1 MYNADWYP
9 IAAFAKRTTQKDLE
23 VMKKTRISAFLAF
36 SLPLLVCGVSVLSVS
51 AVLAAE
57 CPAPPPDQPKE
68 RRALAKE
75 WFARAEAAENAG
87 KDVEAVRAYSC
98 SMRMTAHPFTAYNL
112 GRVAERSGD
121 VELALKS
128 FQAYLTLKPDA
139 TDKDEIEAKIQE
151 LAAKIKEV
159 KELGAGE
166 EAPAAET
173 PPVEETPSVSVAP
186 PEETPVKPVAPEPP
200 PRVTEPAAE
209 PRSSSHVLE
218 WVVGGVSAAALA
230 TGIIM
235 NIVARKDMDTCNNKG
250 APDSSCDSAKT
261 AAYTSYVMFGLAG
274 AAAAVEG
281 VLFYRLWSSGDNS
294 ADDTSVSLG
303 WIPGGLSVS
312 ARGRF

>member
-1 MYNADWYP
+1 
-9 IAAFAKRTTQKDLE
+9 
-23 VMKKTRISAFLAF
+23 MKQTRVSSFLGL
-36 SLPLLVCGVSVLSVS
+36 SLPLAVCGLTALSAS
-51 AVLAAE
+51 AVHAAE
-57 CPAPPPDQPKE
+57 CPASPPDQPKE
-68 RRALAKE
+68 RRGLAKE

-128 FQAYLTLKPDA
+128 YQAYLTLKPDA
-139 TDKDEIEAKIQE
+139 ADRDEVQAKIQD
-151 LAAKIKEV
+151 LGAKIKEV
-159 KELGAGE
+159 KEIAGGE
-166 EAPAAET
+166 EPPTAE
-173 PPVEETPSVSVAP
+173 PPLVEEKPSGPVAP
-186 PEETPVKPVAPEPP
+186 PEETPVEPVAPESP
-200 PRVTEPAAE
+200 PRVTEPAGE
-209 PRSSSHVLE
+209 SRGSSHVLE
-218 WVVGGVSAAALA
+218 WVVGGASVAALA

-250 APDSSCDSAKT
+250 APDPACDTAKT
-261 AAYTSYVMFGLAG
+261 TAYTSYALFGIAG

-294 ADDTSVSLG
+294 SDDTSVGLG
-303 WIPGGLSVS
+303 WIPGGLSLS